1 MPVCG
6 HAGVDCGDKNV
17 MYRLCLPSPGGIP
30 PLPRRGRKLA
40 ELVPCP
46 DLVSRMV
53 SCRAAAYMARK
64 GTPDK
69 TVPPSPPR
77 RAEAVCG
84 VPWPRAGCYARGC
97 FWLGPEGDF
106 GAGRRT
112 VLTSFVWL
120 TEAVLHCV
128 KWRAVVPR
136 PKARTR
142 WLVLRL
148 VPADFKQSCHGRLVV
163 TGWRRLI
170 LRWGLALARSN
181 PVAGYNNAARNNAV
195 PLLPAVRSP
204 THRSTTPARTHPP
217 HQRSLR

>member
-1 MPVCG
+1 M
-6 HAGVDCGDKNV
+6 AEE
-17 MYRLCLPSPGGIP
+17 RLPLYWPTAQATRRPSAYSSVAPE
-30 PLPRRGRKLA
+30 REELA

-69 TVPPSPPR
+69 TAPPSPPR

-128 KWRAVVPR
+128 KWRSVVPR
-136 PKARTR
+136 PKAGIR

-170 LRWGLALARSN
+170 LRRGLIDRRWLVVIRWRAIITRRVITRSHSC
-181 PVAGYNNAARNNAV
+181 PRYAV
-195 PLLPAVRSP
+195 PPIEVPPPPAPIR
-204 THRSTTPARTHPP
+204 RTSG
-217 HQRSLR
+217 R